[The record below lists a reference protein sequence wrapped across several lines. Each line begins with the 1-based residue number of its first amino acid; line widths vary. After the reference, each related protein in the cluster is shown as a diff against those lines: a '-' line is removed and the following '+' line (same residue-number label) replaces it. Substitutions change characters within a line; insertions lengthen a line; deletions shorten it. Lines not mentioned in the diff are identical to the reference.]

1 MVRLEITVGL
11 GRVKNQEI
19 HLRLRNRAD
28 LLIDILGKRARSNR
42 SSTWQEAST
51 VINSLIIKLSQEC
64 LRLKRFRVSVGVSAP
79 PLECQRFSGNAHR
92 RRCAANERLHGT
104 VSLNFVPVLPPP
116 SFLSLALFFSLLLSR
131 LFKPHYLLQTTLP
144 LMTMVKQIFIN
155 DIHYVLLA

>member
-19 HLRLRNRAD
+19 HLRLRRNRAD

-116 SFLSLALFFSLLLSR
+116 SPPSLSLSFSLSFCLASLN
-131 LFKPHYLLQTTLP
+131 LIIFC
-144 LMTMVKQIFIN
+144 KQRFR
-155 DIHYVLLA
+155 